1 MSAALPPV
9 AIPSE
14 PFRGIEPFRF
24 SDQAIYSERRDQAV
38 RLVKTVVMYRGFLLA
53 GASGVGKS
61 SLVNA
66 GLLPDIIREGYL
78 PERVRVR
85 PEPGREFQFERIPV
99 GEVDQPPFLPSR
111 FDSGRT
117 SADLRSTSLSGEEFT
132 KTVLVSHPAGPALL
146 IFDQFEE
153 LITLFEEA
161 PENRAKIE
169 TAQTEQLAI
178 IRTLS
183 QLLLDSHLQVKFLFV
198 FREDYFL
205 KLSKFFERVPGLR
218 EQCLYLEPLLASK
231 LKSLIR
237 DPFVLARNRGQPFPR
252 EIDDSLAQELAAAIE
267 KRSGS
272 HQINLTEVQII
283 GQTLWRDPEGTARF
297 IAAQDKRTLH

>member
-1 MSAALPPV
+1 MSIAVPPNTAAGSTAFGLPSV

-24 SDQAIYSERRDQAV
+24 SDQVIYSERRDQAV
-38 RLVKTVVMYRGFLLA
+38 RLVKTVVIYRGSLLA

-61 SLVNA
+61 SLINA
-66 GLLPDIIREGYL
+66 GFLPDIIREGYV

-85 PEPGREFQFERIPV
+85 PEPGCEFQFERIPI

-111 FDSGRT
+111 FDLKRT
-117 SADLRSTSLSGEEFT
+117 STDHPSTSVSEEEFT
-132 KTVLVSHPAGPALL
+132 KTVLASHPAGPALL

-161 PENRAKIE
+161 PENRSKIE
-169 TAQTEQLAI
+169 AAQTSQRAI
-178 IRTLS
+178 VRTLS
-183 QLLLDSHLQVKFLFV
+183 QLLLDVHLEVKFLFV

-205 KLSKFFERVPGLR
+205 KLSKFLERVPGLR
-218 EQCLYLEPLLASK
+218 EQCLYLEPLPASK

-237 DPFVLARNRGQPFPR
+237 GPFILARNRNQPFPSR
-252 EIDDSLAQELAAAIE
+252 RMRRVLI
-267 KRSGS
+267 KRRR
-272 HQINLTEVQII
+272 L
-283 GQTLWRDPEGTARF
+283 
-297 IAAQDKRTLH
+297 